1 LIFSTRHL
9 NATLEKRHFAEK
21 FNIRVRFF
29 AASPSLAKQ
38 KIAPRRGSPKVRPL
52 FVCFCIKKWYLGPQ
66 RKEGA
71 MANPDAKAA
80 NGSVDLPSETSPIET
95 PPGQTAPPEEHPAPL
110 TPANMLGRLAGIGV
124 LLLGVVGAFLYL
136 GGWFSPRKLTPAR
149 FVDEFQRVD
158 GIHSGFRRNHAK
170 GVCVRG
176 FFDSNGQG
184 ARLSKAVVFLSGRV
198 PVIGRFS
205 LGGGNPYQTDELSTV
220 RGLGL
225 QFSLPDGEQW
235 RTAMIDLPVFPFKDP
250 QAFYDNLVASQPD
263 PSTHKP
269 DPAKGAAFLA
279 SNPETARALAII
291 TSHAPSSG
299 FDNAAYYGLNAF
311 RFVNAGGSSTYVRW
325 TLTPLQPPVQPN
337 DAGASPA
344 SQDNNKD
351 KDFLFDGLIASIQ
364 QHPLQW
370 HLILTIAQPGD
381 PTDDA
386 TIPWPEGRE
395 QVDVGTLTLD
405 SVESEET
412 SPARDINFDPL
423 VLPAGMAPSSDP
435 LLSARSA
442 IYSQSFTRRAGET
455 KEPSEITPSEV
466 RK

>member
-1 LIFSTRHL
+1 M
-9 NATLEKRHFAEK
+9 
-21 FNIRVRFF
+21 
-29 AASPSLAKQ
+29 
-38 KIAPRRGSPKVRPL
+38 AP
-52 FVCFCIKKWYLGPQ
+52 LG
-66 RKEGA
+66 
-71 MANPDAKAA
+71 ANQDAKNT
-80 NGSVDLPSETSPIET
+80 NGSGELLGETASMEK
-95 PPGQTAPPEEHPAPL
+95 HPAPL
-110 TPANMLGRLAGIGV
+110 TAGNMFARLAGIGV

-136 GGWFSPRKLTPAR
+136 GGWFSPQKLTPAR
-149 FVDEFQRVD
+149 FVDEFERVS

-184 ARLSKAVVFLSGRV
+184 ARLSKAVVFQSGRV

-205 LGGGNPYQTDELSTV
+205 LGGGDPHATDDLSTV

-235 RTAMIDLPVFPFKDP
+235 RTAMINLPVFPFKDP
-250 QAFYDNLVASQPD
+250 QAFYDNLVASQRD
-263 PSTHKP
+263 PNTHQP

-279 SNPETARALAII
+279 SHPETARALAII
-291 TSHAPSSG
+291 KSHAPSSG
-299 FDNAAYYGLNAF
+299 FDNTAYYSLNAF
-311 RFVNAGGSSTYVRW
+311 RFVNADGASTHVRW
-325 TLTPLQPPVQPN
+325 TLAPVQPYE
-337 DAGASPA
+337 AGTGA
-344 SQDNNKD
+344 SQDRN
-351 KDFLFDGLIASIQ
+351 FLFDGLIASIQ

-370 HLILTIAQPGD
+370 HLVMTVAQPGD
-381 PTDDA
+381 PTDNA
-386 TIPWPEGRE
+386 TIQWPEGRE

-423 VLPAGMAPSSDP
+423 VLPAGMAPSNDP

-442 IYSQSFTRRAGET
+442 IYSPSFTRRAGET
-455 KEPSEITPSEV
+455 KESSEITPSEV